1 MQCTFPNEP
10 LIQRREVGTYY
21 MHSRAN
27 KGYVNILDFM
37 NYANT

>member
-10 LIQRREVGTYY
+10 LIKEVRTYY

-27 KGYVNILDFM
+27 KEYVNILDFM